1 MSEKK
6 IGSPMGGSYSG
17 KRENDINKFQI
28 PTDWKKHWED
38 IPPEDYPLVMLEY
51 NLVLLNEIDQM
62 QKTMN
67 TIKNGV
73 NFFIIVTVIG
83 LLLGFCSQL

>member
-1 MSEKK
+1 LPIKSK
-6 IGSPMGGSYSG
+6 IF
-17 KRENDINKFQI
+17 INEVPNNNFQKTDKFQI